1 MEFFRIIN
9 KQVTQEIIQDKIYP
23 QNVEDFSETMLFIED
38 HNHDFKGLTL
48 WGDFLISYDKI
59 NGGVRFTL
67 KDCPNGL
74 SWTITTGYPPER
86 NKIVLHSTINR
97 TQKPDEFIEEIQEF
111 MDEWEKGIKEN
122 F

>member
-1 MEFFRIIN
+1 MEFFRIID
-9 KQVTQEIIQDKIYP
+9 KQVTQELIQDKIHP
-23 QNVEDFSETMLFIED
+23 QSVEDFTETMLFIEESD
-38 HNHDFKGLTL
+38 NDFQGLTL

-74 SWTITTGYPPER
+74 SWTITTGFPPER
-86 NKIVLHSTINR
+86 TKIVLHSTINR
-97 TQKPDEFIEEIQEF
+97 TQKPEEFLEEIEDF
-111 MDEWEKGIKEN
+111 MDEWEKGIKEK